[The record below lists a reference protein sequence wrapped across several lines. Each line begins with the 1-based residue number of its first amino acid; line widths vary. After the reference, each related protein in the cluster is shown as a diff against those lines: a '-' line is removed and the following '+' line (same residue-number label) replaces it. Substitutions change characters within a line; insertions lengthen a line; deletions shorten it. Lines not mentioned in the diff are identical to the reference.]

1 MSYKRVLH
9 SSVDYRKSITV
20 SYPASEHG
28 GSKQATVEGTI
39 PIDITVHVDTNAFDS
54 SISRCNG
61 QIGALTDS
69 VVVMNSAQCEAIAE
83 SARNI
88 SDHITGGFFSMI
100 KSEISQ
106 NMAALFGK
114 ITSGIG
120 LILEKVRFI
129 QQQRAIME
137 SDYNRTKARYVK
149 LFHELDEEY
158 RQRVIELDKKAFELA
173 SEIRNGTLS
182 QAKPDQAVSTVLGI
196 QETGTTGALFA
207 GALLKSRTLRLMN
220 AMQAHITD
228 QLAYSKTLETVLYP
242 KKVSEITGY
251 SVPVVF
257 AESDSFDD
265 AQLKAAH
272 CYVSGVFGTKSAEI
286 MSGAVQNYFASHTD
300 VWETSTAS
308 EENNSIANYFNTLAE
323 QMRIEYG
330 EEHAEQADRVY
341 ETLMQLRKQS
351 PVLTNKKF

>member
-61 QIGALTDS
+61 QIVALTDS

-137 SDYNRTKARYVK
+137 YIPKRFLK
-149 LFHELDEEY
+149 LPAIPY
-158 RQRVIELDKKAFELA
+158 R
-173 SEIRNGTLS
+173 
-182 QAKPDQAVSTVLGI
+182 
-196 QETGTTGALFA
+196 LFLPSRI
-207 GALLKSRTLRLMN
+207 LLTMHSLKLLIVMFR
-220 AMQAHITD
+220 
-228 QLAYSKTLETVLYP
+228 AYSA
-242 KKVSEITGY
+242 IG
-251 SVPVVF
+251 VPR
-257 AESDSFDD
+257 
-265 AQLKAAH
+265 Q
-272 CYVSGVFGTKSAEI
+272 
-286 MSGAVQNYFASHTD
+286 
-300 VWETSTAS
+300 
-308 EENNSIANYFNTLAE
+308 
-323 QMRIEYG
+323 
-330 EEHAEQADRVY
+330 
-341 ETLMQLRKQS
+341 
-351 PVLTNKKF
+351 